1 MLTLEPLSQQLGVAL
16 TGSGPLSEVRPEE
29 VREALTRHGAVLL
42 RGFSPDTEAFKA
54 FTNELCTDFSDYGG
68 GGMRIG
74 ALNRQ
79 AVDNDKTLLTV
90 TGHTQGFAMPLHGE
104 MYYLPRRPG
113 ILWFYCAR
121 PPQDG
126 GGQTTLADG
135 AGIWEDFSPELKA
148 FFEQNRI
155 AYHRNLQDGDWQTT
169 FLTDDFAE
177 ARRVATQQCDSVAA
191 YPEERR
197 LETRAVFDA
206 CLERDGRKIFINNL
220 VNVWMA
226 EWAFESGWI
235 KENVGNSMPASC
247 PMVVRTEKGERI
259 PASLVEEL
267 NKVAERHTVE
277 VSWQEGDVL
286 MLDNAWIM
294 HGRREARDKN
304 RSILIRMGELK

>member
-1 MLTLEPLSQQLGVAL
+1 MLTLEPLSQQLGVTIL
-16 TGSGPLSEVRPEE
+16 GSGPLSELRPEE
-29 VREALTRHGAVLL
+29 VRQALEQHGAVLL
-42 RGFSPDTEAFKA
+42 RGFDPTTEEFKS
-54 FTNELCTDFSDYGG
+54 FTDRLCHDFSDYRA

-79 AVDNDKTLLTV
+79 SVGNDKTLLTV
-90 TGHTQGFAMPLHGE
+90 TGHTQGFAMALHGE
-104 MYYLPRRPG
+104 MYYLPERPS
-113 ILWFYCAR
+113 ILWFFCQK

-126 GGQTTLADG
+126 GGQTTVADG
-135 AGIWEDFSPELKA
+135 ARIWEDLPEEIQS
-148 FFEQNRI
+148 FFRQNRL

-169 FLTDDFAE
+169 FLTDSFEEAKKLAAE
-177 ARRVATQQCDSVAA
+177 QCDSVAA

-197 LETRAVFDA
+197 LETRAVFEATLSRGD
-206 CLERDGRKIFINNL
+206 KTIFINNM

-235 KENVGNSMPASC
+235 QENVGSAMPKIC

-259 PASLVEEL
+259 PAALVEEL

-277 VSWQEGDVL
+277 VNWQQGDVL
-286 MLDNAWIM
+286 MLDNSWIM